1 MHSVFTLNTG
11 AKIPA
16 LGLGTWNDKD
26 AQEKAVLTALQEGYR
41 HIDTAAIYG
50 TEEAVGR
57 AIQRSK
63 VPREELFIT
72 TKLWRADMKPEDV
85 EPALNASLKKLQLDY
100 VDLYLMH
107 WPAAQLPGAKTQ
119 TGDVDFVDTYHAMEK
134 LAGEQGK
141 TRAIGVC
148 NFSRAELDRLL
159 AHTAVVPAV
168 HQMEMHPWLQ
178 QTDFAIYNR
187 GLGITITQYSPFGNQ
202 NDTYGAHAERLL
214 DDPTLK
220 RIGAKYDKTS
230 AQTALAWGIGHGH
243 VVIPKSK
250 TAERIK
256 QNLAGD
262 FRLHPEDIQE
272 IDRLDRKK
280 RFNDDSDAGYSYFA
294 DLDGKQK

>member
-16 LGLGTWNDKD
+16 LGFGTWNDKD
-26 AQEKAVLTALQEGYR
+26 SQEEAVLTALKEGYR

-50 TEEAVGR
+50 TEPAVGK
-57 AIQRSK
+57 AIKRSG

-85 EPALNASLKKLQLDY
+85 APALDKSLEKLQLEY

-107 WPAAQLPGAKTQ
+107 WPAAQLPGSKTQ
-119 TGDVDFVDTYHAMEK
+119 TSEVDFVDTYHAMEK
-134 LAGEQGK
+134 LVASGK
-141 TRAIGVC
+141 TKAIGVC
-148 NFSRAELDRLL
+148 NFSHAELDRLL
-159 AHTAVVPAV
+159 ASTAVVPAV

-178 QTDFAIYNR
+178 QTAFAIYNR
-187 GLGITITQYSPFGNQ
+187 SLGITITQYSPFGNQ
-202 NDTYGAHAERLL
+202 NDTYGAHGERLL

-243 VVIPKSK
+243 AVIPKSK

-256 QNLAGD
+256 QNLGGD
-262 FRLHPEDIQE
+262 FHLHPEDIQE

-280 RFNDDSDAGYSYFA
+280 RFNDDSDAGYSYFQ